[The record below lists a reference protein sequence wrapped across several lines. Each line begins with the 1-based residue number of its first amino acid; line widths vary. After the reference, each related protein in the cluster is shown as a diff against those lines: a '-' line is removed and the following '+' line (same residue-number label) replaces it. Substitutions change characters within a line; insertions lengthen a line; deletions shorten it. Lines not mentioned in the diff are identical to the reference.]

1 MYGNPD
7 IRILE
12 TFACGIWNPGDVC
25 LWNPEF
31 CALKPGIQLNESGIA
46 LKSAIRNPSSTDNIQ
61 YPVPGIR
68 NLWRGIQRFQDCLG
82 HPYMGREQSK
92 MINIL
97 VYSSLIRIILFRCYG

>member
-46 LKSAIRNPSSTDNIQ
+46 LKSAIRNPSSIDSIQ
-61 YPVPGIR
+61 YSIDS
-68 NLWRGIQRFQDCLG
+68 IQYLEIHGVESRD
-82 HPYMGREQSK
+82 SK
-92 MINIL
+92 TVLDTLHGAIAK
-97 VYSSLIRIILFRCYG
+97 